1 MPPLVDVDVDVLSL
15 DVAVP
20 SADVDDVLVIVA
32 VLSDVDSEVVE
43 YYSHMCPSYSSSHH
57 SISPCWL

>member
-1 MPPLVDVDVDVLSL
+1 MDVVPPLVDVDVDVLSL

-32 VLSDVDSEVVE
+32 VLSDVDSVVVE
-43 YYSHMCPSYSSSHH
+43 
-57 SISPCWL
+57 